1 VCRRVRFGRGR
12 PSAQL
17 PLVVALAKRHAPR
30 AQDVIGGDGVEMKV
44 GQRKGKKESLRR
56 ESELSRRPGRGAII
70 FVERAVEGN
79 VQRLAGPAIA
89 RFRLDCGIR
98 QTTMIASRLSSASP
112 VAAPMRSIPGR
123 ARWLERATTRFFKQR
138 GPGSVPGASYPV
150 DTLLAFAKST
160 GRLLG

>member
-1 VCRRVRFGRGR
+1 MCRRVRFGRGR

-44 GQRKGKKESLRR
+44 GQRKGKKERLRR

-79 VQRLAGPAIA
+79 VQRLADPAIDLGGRGHLPRRYRPVYRRRPTSPDKA
-89 RFRLDCGIR
+89 KTPVF
-98 QTTMIASRLSSASP
+98 TASSP
-112 VAAPMRSIPGR
+112 NT
-123 ARWLERATTRFFKQR
+123 E
-138 GPGSVPGASYPV
+138 
-150 DTLLAFAKST
+150 
-160 GRLLG
+160 

>member
-1 VCRRVRFGRGR
+1 MLSIELPVPGRKSTVRIDPSRVSQSPIWARSTS
-12 PSAQL
+12 SAQL

-79 VQRLAGPAIA
+79 VQRLAGPAIDLGG
-89 RFRLDCGIR
+89 RERLQR
-98 QTTMIASRLSSASP
+98 RYRLVYQRPQPGERHRPRSAPAERRRRSSP
-112 VAAPMRSIPGR
+112 PQAP
-123 ARWLERATTRFFKQR
+123 T
-138 GPGSVPGASYPV
+138 
-150 DTLLAFAKST
+150 
-160 GRLLG
+160 